1 MLREDLIYNDPE
13 EEKKDPPVDENG
25 NPIDPEHDGLG

>member
-1 MLREDLIYNDPE
+1 MLKEQLIYNDPDE
-13 EEKKDPPVDENG
+13 QKDLPPVDENG